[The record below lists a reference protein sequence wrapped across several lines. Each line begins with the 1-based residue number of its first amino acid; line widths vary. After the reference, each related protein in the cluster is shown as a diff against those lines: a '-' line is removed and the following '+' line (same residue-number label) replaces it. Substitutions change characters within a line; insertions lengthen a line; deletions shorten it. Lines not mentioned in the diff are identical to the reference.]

1 MDQIEKALQ
10 AVEIEEVKVS
20 IHILKGLGYTV
31 FEVSPT
37 PTFFKL
43 EILLEVK
50 EIYYPNC
57 FLMVPKGIRFLI

>member
-37 PTFFKL
+37 PTFLKL

-57 FLMVPKGIRFLI
+57 FLWYLKAFVF